1 MAKNK
6 PYCKAFVHIAVIS
19 GTFLLLLA
27 LYLLMS
33 SIKTGGRVAKIYS
46 CGQLVREIDL
56 ELVAEP
62 YELVIESENGSNT
75 VYVENGAIS
84 VITADCPDRVCIKT
98 GRISSGFTPII
109 CVPNRL
115 EIRIESETELDG
127 VAR

>member
-6 PYCKAFVHIAVIS
+6 PCRRTFVHIAVIA

-27 LYLLMS
+27 LYLLLS
-33 SIKTGGRVAKIYS
+33 SLKTGGHIAKIYS
-46 CGQLVREIDL
+46 SGQLVREIDL
-56 ELVAEP
+56 ELVTEP
-62 YELVIESENGSNT
+62 YELVIDGENGSNT
-75 VYVENGAIS
+75 VYIENGAIS
-84 VITADCPDRVCIKT
+84 VIYADCPDRVCIKT
-98 GRISSGFTPII
+98 GRISSGFAPII